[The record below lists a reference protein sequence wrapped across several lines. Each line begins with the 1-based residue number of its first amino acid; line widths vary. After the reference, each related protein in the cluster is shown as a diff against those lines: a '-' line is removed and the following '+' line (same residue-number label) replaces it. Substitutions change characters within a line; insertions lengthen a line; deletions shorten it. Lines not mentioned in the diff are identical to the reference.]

1 MSRLFNRKRYGGAG
15 KRREGGIPFH
25 QRHRKAITRTLTA
38 VILIG
43 LAGVGYAYN
52 LNRKFQNI
60 DRVKVDL
67 NEKNRPD
74 PDKGQALNLLLLGS
88 DKGET
93 SKPEWKGSTLA
104 DDVRSGDWP
113 SGKYRS
119 DTIMIVH
126 ISEDRKHVYLVS
138 IPRDSFTMLYDEE
151 GNAQR
156 KEKVNAAFSY
166 YGPTGAISTIEHLSD
181 LRMKHM
187 AIIDWDGFKDLTTAL
202 GGVEIYIPETFRDP
216 KQNVTWESGTQLLKG
231 NKALAYVRTRYGLI
245 DGDFDRIARQQ
256 NFLRATMKK
265 TLDSGTMRNP
275 LKLNNTLEAITK
287 NLTVDSDWNAGDMR
301 GLALSLRG
309 TEEED
314 VTFMTLPI
322 AGSGQDPTYG
332 SILNIDQAKSE
343 ELFQALRDDTVDKYL
358 KKYPDE
364 VLKAPE
370 EVQ

>member
-216 KQNVTWESGTQLLKG
+216 KQKVTWESGTQLLKG
-231 NKALAYVRTRYGLI
+231 NKALAYVRTRYGLAI
-245 DGDFDRIARQQ
+245 DVDTCLGDP
-256 NFLRATMKK
+256 
-265 TLDSGTMRNP
+265 LDDCAHEVSVVGC
-275 LKLNNTLEAITK
+275 
-287 NLTVDSDWNAGDMR
+287 GR
-301 GLALSLRG
+301 GLVRPPRGGLPRRDSEGGVVELSMLCAPSGRN
-309 TEEED
+309 
-314 VTFMTLPI
+314 
-322 AGSGQDPTYG
+322 GSMQRLAERPWSISRLENLSRQD
-332 SILNIDQAKSE
+332 A
-343 ELFQALRDDTVDKYL
+343 FVR
-358 KKYPDE
+358 
-364 VLKAPE
+364 
-370 EVQ
+370 